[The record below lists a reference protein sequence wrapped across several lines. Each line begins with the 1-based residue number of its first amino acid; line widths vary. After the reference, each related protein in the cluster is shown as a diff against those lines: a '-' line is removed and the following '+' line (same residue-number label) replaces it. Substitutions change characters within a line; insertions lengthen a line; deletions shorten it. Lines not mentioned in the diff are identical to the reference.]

1 MKPKHPKRQN
11 YSLSKNEFANLILI
25 IFRLTKINV
34 NLIQLIAEFIFFIE
48 GFIFFM
54 QILFK

>member
-25 IFRLTKINV
+25 IFLLTKINV
-34 NLIQLIAEFIFFIE
+34 NLIQLIAEFIFFYR
-48 GFIFFM
+48 GLYFFHANS
-54 QILFK
+54 F